1 MYTCKMNIDI
11 GKELAEVRFM
21 RGLSKRQLAAM
32 AGVSDSTVMRIENG
46 DVDPS
51 LRTITRIFEA
61 AGCDFRG
68 EVVCRSVPSAVA
80 AARSVL
86 DPESGLGPYPGAQVW
101 LDRWTAAGIVKVDED
116 GSLRARVPRDL
127 AEIAG
132 LTARLSSRPGIATF
146 RREGSF
152 DEIVRRIEQSGVA
165 WAATGSWAAN
175 RLTQSADAPWP
186 VFYVADVE
194 AVVESAGFVE
204 RKPKTIQ
211 NVMSLIPFDGV
222 ADVGVSEDDVGFRWA
237 DPLQVT
243 IDCFGGTGRM
253 PDQADALADY
263 FDFMA
268 SANA

>member
-1 MYTCKMNIDI
+1 VSIDI
-11 GKELAEVRFM
+11 GRELANTRFL
-21 RGLSKRQLAAM
+21 RGLSKRQLASM
-32 AGVSDSTVMRIENG
+32 AGVSASTIMRIENG
-46 DVDPS
+46 VVDPTMG
-51 LRTITRIFEA
+51 TITRLFEA

-68 EVVCRSVPSAVA
+68 EVVMRSDPSAVA

-86 DPESGLGPYPGAQVW
+86 DPESGLGAYPGAQVW
-101 LDRWTAAGIVKVDED
+101 LDRWTAAGIVKVDGD

-152 DEIVRRIEQSGVA
+152 DEIVRRIDRSGIA
-165 WAATGSWAAN
+165 WAGTGSAAAN
-175 RLTQSADAPWP
+175 RLTQSATATWP

-194 AVVESAGFVE
+194 AVVESARFLE
-204 RKPKTIQ
+204 REPKTIQ

-222 ADVGVSEDDVGFRWA
+222 ADVGVSEDESGFRWA

-263 FDFMA
+263 FDFTA
-268 SANA
+268 LANA